1 MQINGTSERLTLRL
15 IDPNDYTVHEDN
27 RIRYAKERSPGLWLR
42 HVRPHQH
49 SRPAIR
55 HTNTLDEAKAW
66 FKAAWLAFK
75 DKHGPEKMAN
85 ASMIMLRAIR
95 NNPAYPGN
103 V

>member
-27 RIRYAKERSPGLWLR
+27 RIRYAKERSPGLWLW

-66 FKAAWLAFK
+66 FKAAWLGWACLQRQAWPRK
-75 DKHGPEKMAN
+75 DGECFNDYAAGDPK
-85 ASMIMLRAIR
+85 
-95 NNPAYPGN
+95 
-103 V
+103 